1 MRTVLITGGARGIG
15 AAIATELS
23 ARGCAIVAPTRQEM
37 QLADPQ
43 SVDRYITANAGLAVD
58 ILINNAGI
66 NFLKAL
72 AELDA
77 ATWSSMMQVNVTA
90 PLRLIQAFSPGMQQ
104 RRWGRIL
111 NVSSIF
117 GIVTKER
124 RMAYSMTKAALNGM
138 TRTAAVEL
146 GPNGVLVNSLC
157 PGYVDTALTR
167 QNNSPADITAIEAGI
182 PLRRLAQPE
191 ELARV
196 AAFLCSEENT
206 YLTGQSVVVDGG
218 FLCK

>member
-15 AAIATELS
+15 AAIAAELT
-23 ARGCAIVAPTRQEM
+23 ARGCTIVAPSRAEM
-37 QLADPQ
+37 ELADPQ
-43 SVDRYITANAGLAVD
+43 SVDRYIADNANLAVD

-90 PLRLIQAFSPGMQQ
+90 PLRLIQAFAPGMQQ
-104 RRWGRIL
+104 RKWGRIL

-124 RMAYSMTKAALNGM
+124 RMAYSMTKAAINGM

-146 GPNGVLVNSLC
+146 GPDGVLVNSLC
-157 PGYVDTALTR
+157 PGYVETALTR
-167 QNNSPADITAIEAGI
+167 QNNSPADIAAIEESI
-182 PLRRLAQPE
+182 PLRRLAQPQ
-191 ELARV
+191 ELARAV
-196 AAFLCSEENT
+196 AFLCSEENT